1 MKPRAHRVCTF
12 SRLFSD
18 FQNSIALRNT
28 TESSLTEGRSCF
40 VLRLIG
46 QDKEMSVF
54 FPHLSKAEHVRQTE
68 KYPGNPCFPRFP
80 APCEAEH
87 RRQPGRPYFG
97 TFDHTGADSVSR
109 LHLGK
114 GRKRF
119 PDVFCCPNLVTG
131 DWGLGIRDD
140 GGGYAAN
147 KKSELIP
154 VRVRKTDALISQKN
168 AGRKNSKILSS
179 RVFT

>member
-18 FQNSIALRNT
+18 FQNSLALRNT

-40 VLRLIG
+40 ALRLIG
-46 QDKEMSVF
+46 QGTEMSVF
-54 FPHLSKAEHVRQTE
+54 FPHLSKAEHVRQTK

-87 RRQPGRPYFG
+87 RRQPGRSYFG
-97 TFDHTGADSVSR
+97 TCNHTGADSVSR

-114 GRKRF
+114 GRKRS
-119 PDVFCCPNLVTG
+119 PDVFCCPEFV
-131 DWGLGIRDD
+131 DWGADMLVAAAPQIKKAMPESGIQVTCHQ
-140 GGGYAAN
+140 
-147 KKSELIP
+147 SLIP
-154 VRVRKTDALISQKN
+154 VTVRETDPLD
-168 AGRKNSKILSS
+168 L
-179 RVFT
+179 

>member
-1 MKPRAHRVCTF
+1 MYVFYNLSFDYHPTPSNFLFNSRLAILIKKVYNTDMKPRAHRVCTF

-18 FQNSIALRNT
+18 FQNSLALRNT

-40 VLRLIG
+40 ALRLIG

-54 FPHLSKAEHVRQTE
+54 FPHLSKAEHVRQTK

-87 RRQPGRPYFG
+87 RRQPGRSYFG
-97 TFDHTGADSVSR
+97 TCNHTGADSVSR

-114 GRKRF
+114 GRKRS
-119 PDVFCCPNLVTG
+119 PDFFAVRNLLTREQTC
-131 DWGLGIRDD
+131 W
-140 GGGYAAN
+140 
-147 KKSELIP
+147 
-154 VRVRKTDALISQKN
+154 
-168 AGRKNSKILSS
+168 
-179 RVFT
+179 

>member
-1 MKPRAHRVCTF
+1 MKPRAHRVYTF

-18 FQNSIALRNT
+18 FQNSLALRNT

-40 VLRLIG
+40 ALRLIG
-46 QDKEMSVF
+46 QSTEMSVF
-54 FPHLSKAEHVRQTE
+54 FPHLSKAEHVRQAK

-87 RRQPGRPYFG
+87 RRQPGRSYFS
-97 TFDHTGADSVSR
+97 TCNHTGADSVSR

-119 PDVFCCPNLVTG
+119 PDVFCCPEFA
-131 DWGLGIRDD
+131 DWGLGMV
-140 GGGYAAN
+140 AAAPQI
-147 KKSELIP
+147 KKG
-154 VRVRKTDALISQKN
+154 DA
-168 AGRKNSKILSS
+168 
-179 RVFT
+179 

>member
-1 MKPRAHRVCTF
+1 MRLFLDSFHLSPITCELLIRRDLQFSSTRYTIQTWSQGHRVCTF

-18 FQNSIALRNT
+18 FQNSLALRNT

-40 VLRLIG
+40 ALRLIG
-46 QDKEMSVF
+46 QGTEMSVF
-54 FPHLSKAEHVRQTE
+54 FPHLSKAENVRQTK

-109 LHLGK
+109 LYLGK
-114 GRKRF
+114 GRKRS
-119 PDVFCCPNLVTG
+119 PDVFCCPEWVTG
-131 DWGLGIRDD
+131 D
-140 GGGYAAN
+140 
-147 KKSELIP
+147 
-154 VRVRKTDALISQKN
+154 
-168 AGRKNSKILSS
+168 
-179 RVFT
+179 